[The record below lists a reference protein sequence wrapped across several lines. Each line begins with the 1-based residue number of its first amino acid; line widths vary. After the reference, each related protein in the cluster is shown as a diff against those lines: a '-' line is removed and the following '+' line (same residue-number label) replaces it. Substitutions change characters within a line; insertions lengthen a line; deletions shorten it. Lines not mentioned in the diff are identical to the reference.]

1 MKHEGPKM
9 RRVLCA
15 LDMGRSSSTSLS
27 LASLLAERFH
37 ASVDALYAT
46 PAVPAF
52 DHSAARVKRLISE
65 HNAQD
70 RMTRML
76 ADIKRRV
83 CISSFVTRGDAT
95 AVILAHSKRQGSDLI
110 VMASSPNRHF
120 AGGRSTI
127 EAVTAQAACAVLTA
141 GDAFE
146 AAPLRQ
152 ILLPVGPA
160 GVEPDAL
167 SWVTAL
173 AERFN
178 AAIGVLRIGQPR
190 SGLWKLF
197 TTTGEAAPR
206 ALGRSSVEYS
216 EMLSAM
222 ARKGIETYEIEH
234 PGGGDASA
242 VSNLCGSGR
251 FDAVVVGL
259 PPIEHGESDSNS
271 WVSPVRLRTSVPI
284 LSVRSHGSRALFASS
299 QFRAQC
305 GSARSTENLAQ
316 AAWRDG

>member
-1 MKHEGPKM
+1 MKHEGPNV

-15 LDMGRSSSTSLS
+15 LDVERSSAASLS
-27 LASLLAERFH
+27 LASLMAERFH

-52 DHSAARVKRLISE
+52 DHAAARVKRLIDE

-70 RMTRML
+70 RMTDML
-76 ADIKRRV
+76 ADVKRRV
-83 CISSFVTRGDAT
+83 CISSFVIRGDAT

-127 EAVTAQAACAVLTA
+127 EAVTARAPCAVLTA
-141 GDAFE
+141 GDAFD
-146 AAPLRQ
+146 AAPLRR

-167 SWVTAL
+167 SWVSAL
-173 AERFN
+173 AARFD
-178 AAIGVLRIGQPR
+178 AEIGVLRIGQAR
-190 SGLWKLF
+190 SGLRKLF
-197 TTTGEAAPR
+197 STAGEAAPR
-206 ALGRSSVEYS
+206 ALGRSCVEYS
-216 EMLSAM
+216 EMLSAL
-222 ARKGIETYEIEH
+222 ARQGIETYEIEY
-234 PGGGDASA
+234 PGGGDARA

-259 PPIEHGESDSNS
+259 PPIEHGKGNSNG
-271 WVSPVRLRTSVPI
+271 WVSSVRLRTSVPI
-284 LSVRSHGSRALFASS
+284 LSVRSLGSRALFASS
-299 QFRAQC
+299 QFRAQWIF
-305 GSARSTENLAQ
+305 GTDSASVNHVVNEVA
-316 AAWRDG
+316 